1 MAWAVVMSISCGR
14 VVILCVVGRLQ
25 LARADPN
32 WLTYA
37 RLETQA
43 AVVRKIIGPH
53 GLLRSVPALRLYSS
67 TKERGNA
74 GNGTSRGP
82 LLELTA
88 EVSTKVRKQVQSM
101 AEDVLRGAKG
111 SLSSSGLYYGVSP
124 ETLQRHTARANR
136 GSIEYVTPHRKGMRD
151 TMSDTLEEL
160 RLMRQEM
167 EALRKELREMQ
178 SNFQTGELEDQELR
192 ATGEGPGD
200 ELAAAVKRRK
210 RQCEFEQ
217 ISVEVERWAE
227 RVLDEGEEEGWA
239 EIKCNKMFQSMNRDG
254 RTRAYLKWL
263 KDSRGQFADPND
275 DREYPCIKM
284 YSTIDAPLEEVCL
297 YLSQP
302 QYKDEYNDLIDRHK
316 DLDEITPHSKICH
329 GQTPQILFLKPRD
342 FVTFCSHRWL
352 RDGTQVVV
360 NQACEDDTGTIL
372 HKDRPMAFAIRG
384 ANFISRHPD
393 DPDKTQIFML
403 AHGNPGRDVP
413 MWAIKTA
420 VNSLVPIEP
429 FKLFHKMNQGVLNN
443 REELEQA
450 SRRMNETELMSS
462 GGFSRRP
469 AGLAQLGYAC
479 FWPNGG
485 GVQEGGAAAIR
496 VQQQTKMQP
505 SANESTTSPIGN
517 SGNSPP
523 ATRNDDEKS
532 TEPYP
537 GAPNAQLETDV
548 QVSSVESDTG
558 PATVAPE
565 SKDGDADQHYR
576 RPEMD
581 GTSPIP
587 SMAES

>member
-25 LARADPN
+25 LAMADPN

-178 SNFQTGELEDQELR
+178 SSFQTGQLEDQELR

-210 RQCEFEQ
+210 RQREFEQ

-372 HKDRPMAFAIRG
+372 NKDRPMAFAIRG

-429 FKLFHKMNQGVLNN
+429 FKLFHKMNQGILNN

-450 SRRMNETELMSS
+450 SRRMDETELVSS
-462 GGFSRRP
+462 GGVSRRP

-496 VQQQTKMQP
+496 MQQQTKTQP
-505 SANESTTSPIGN
+505 SANESTTSPIGS

-523 ATRNDDEKS
+523 ATGNDDEKS

-548 QVSSVESDTG
+548 RVESETG
-558 PATVAPE
+558 PATVAPAPD
-565 SKDGDADQHYR
+565 SRDGDADQHYR
-576 RPEMD
+576 RQEMD

-587 SMAES
+587 AMTES